1 MVQYTCFRCGYLTN
15 QKNHMITHL
24 NRKNV
29 CEPILRDIELNEYSK
44 DILGRRKFIETV
56 ENPDFA
62 PFCST
67 DAPFCST
74 DAPFCSI
81 FCEHCKKSYKYKR
94 NLSKHL
100 KTCKVKI
107 TNDEEE
113 LKKILEEEESLVRM
127 LNERIEAYKSE
138 IDTLKSSMV
147 VNNNNNNTQNNT
159 QNNTNNTQNNV
170 NINIKR
176 LAYDKTNYDIIT
188 PEQMQWIIRTS
199 LNCIPNIVALTHF
212 NANHPENHNI
222 YIGSWKS
229 GNVIIYNGTKWVIH
243 NWNAFSERVIGNN
256 IDTISDWIY
265 LNGDEY
271 PQLVEKFNNFINNYD
286 NNVKFLKELCNNTKL
301 VFYNNRDKLMSSR
314 TKVKNIPNNLRIES

>member
-1 MVQYTCFRCGYLTN
+1 MVQYNCFRCGYSTFL
-15 QKNHMITHL
+15 KSDMRSHL

-29 CEPILRDIELNEYSK
+29 CDPVLRDIELNDYSK
-44 DILGRRKFIETV
+44 DILGRRKFIETE
-56 ENPDFA
+56 ENPESL
-62 PFCST
+62 PFHSKSL
-67 DAPFCST
+67 PFHSNGL
-74 DAPFCSI
+74 PNHSI
-81 FCEHCKKSYKYKR
+81 FCEHCKKSYKYNY
-94 NLSKHL
+94 NLTKHL

-107 TNDEEE
+107 TTDAAE
-113 LKKILEEEESLVRM
+113 LKKILEEEESLVCM
-127 LNERIEAYKSE
+127 LNDRIDAYKSE
-138 IDTLKSSMV
+138 IDMLKSGMV
-147 VNNNNNNTQNNT
+147 VNNNNNNNNNNTTNT
-159 QNNTNNTQNNV
+159 QNNF

-176 LAYDKTNYDIIT
+176 LAYDKTNYDIVT
-188 PEQMQWIIRTS
+188 PEQMQCIIRTS

-286 NNVKFLKELCNNTKL
+286 NNVKFLKELCNNVKL
-301 VFYNNRDKLMSSR
+301 VFYNNRDKTISSR
-314 TKVKNIPNNLRIES
+314 AAEANALHQSNKLRIKY